1 MKALILILMLGSLL
15 GENLPPQLAIDKM
28 TSSDKMT
35 LYIIEKKSPA
45 IGVML
50 SSLMPTAGHLY
61 TAKWRR
67 GLILA
72 VPQVGLLVMGIL
84 TPSHDTKTIEIAYS
98 GSAVFKILEL
108 VDARNQVKKYNRN
121 LYKSIFGNELP
132 SIGLTLQ
139 PTYKGA
145 NLTMFLS
152 FD

>member
-15 GENLPPQLAIDKM
+15 GENLPPQLAIEKM
-28 TSSDKMT
+28 TSSEKMA
-35 LYIIEKKSPA
+35 LYTIEKKSPA

-84 TPSHDTKTIEIAYS
+84 TPSHDAKTIEIAYS

-121 LYKSIFGNELP
+121 LYKSIYGNEPP
-132 SIGLTLQ
+132 SIGFTLQ